1 MASAWDSF
9 WHPDKAYNKAGDTLN
24 QYYKTA
30 QDSLQPYIN
39 NGATAGNRLNEQAD
53 ELNDPAALQ
62 AKWAAGYS
70 ESPYAQQLTKQ
81 ATASGQNAASSAG
94 LLGSSAA
101 LNNVQTSAS
110 NIMQSDRQQYL
121 DSLMQ
126 KYMASIG
133 IGQNLYGVGAT
144 AGNQASSNA
153 LNQGQNQAGLTYG
166 ANAAPGAMFGKLAG
180 AGADLGI
187 NWATGGASGLAKA
200 ATNMFGGNS

>member
-1 MASAWDSF
+1 VHGIAS
-9 WHPDKAYNKAGDTLN
+9 G
-24 QYYKTA
+24 
-30 QDSLQPYIN
+30 I
-39 NGATAGNRLNEQAD
+39 
-53 ELNDPAALQ
+53 
-62 AKWAAGYS
+62 
-70 ESPYAQQLTKQ
+70 LTKLI
-81 ATASGQNAASSAG
+81 TKLEIPLTSIIKLRKIVCSLILITVRLLVIVSAG